1 MADNDKTIV
10 LTFYGK
16 DDAVESVSVSLFAL
30 EGSRYYSGD
39 NPAKDHCFNINSLE
53 LKDNRWIFSQVINEN
68 KRIPLKKPLQ
78 FDAINRLSGR
88 DLQRVI
94 RETDNFD
101 LVRAIKGTDEETKEK
116 IFKNMSKHAA
126 AVLKEDIETAHGIGE
141 DEISISKM
149 KIIGIIERLSANGN
163 IINAELVVL
172 PSDGGTNE

>member
-1 MADNDKTIV
+1 MADKTIV

-16 DDAVESVSVSLFAL
+16 DDTVESVSVSLFNR
-30 EGSRYYSGD
+30 ESNNYYY
-39 NPAKDHCFNINSLE
+39 NEEYPAKEHCSSINSLE
-53 LKDNRWIFSQVINEN
+53 LKDNRWIYSQVIKEN
-68 KRIPLKKPLQ
+68 KRVYVKKPLQ

-88 DLQRVI
+88 DLQLVI
-94 RETDNFD
+94 RETDNID

-116 IFKNMSKHAA
+116 LFKNMSKHAA
-126 AVLKEDIETAHGIGE
+126 AVLKEDIEAAHGIGE

-163 IINAELVVL
+163 INNAELVVL